1 MSSSAATTHAHHA
14 PLSLAGLRRELPPL
28 LRLAGPV
35 VMAELGGMLMG
46 LVDVMM
52 VGRVGAEAIGAVSV
66 GANLFHFV
74 SMFGIGILLGL
85 DYLIAHAYG
94 GGRLHE
100 THRTLVQSLYLCLV
114 MAALLSVLLW
124 LAHRYLDLLG
134 IEASVLPDARAY
146 LGTVSFGLLPFL
158 WFVALRRYLQAVGLV
173 RAATFA
179 LISANLVNL
188 FVNWVLIFGNLGAP
202 ALGAAGAA
210 WATTASRVYMLAV
223 LVGFTVW
230 HARRND
236 PALFRVALAPDPA
249 LLARIVKLGLPASV
263 QVVLEGGVFT
273 AATLLAAGLDPLSLA
288 AHQIALG
295 AAAFSFMVPLGV
307 ASAGAVRVGQALGA
321 GDPRAAERSG
331 WAALADR
338 LRLHDVR
345 RRRVHLRPAAGDA
358 RLHRRRGRDRH
369 RHLAAADRRRVPAL
383 RRPAGGRGRH
393 PARQRRD
400 PRRDDRGPGRLLGDR
415 PAGRLWPVLRGPD
428 GGAGPLDRALGRP
441 HRGRHR
447 ARRLVDAPHRLVAA
461 SATQPASPG
470 ILNPG
475 SGPCAAAPSV
485 KAATSAP
492 AVAGETR
499 PAPSSSQ
506 HRTSLARPLRDVG
519 VEMPVPIHT
528 TMLELV
534 AYLSTV
540 TETDREV
547 VARVTELVNGGVVVL
562 RGNFAGHR
570 IPTPEHAGLSA
581 ADRAHRPRP
590 ARWPVILSPAR
601 SG

>member
-1 MSSSAATTHAHHA
+1 MSSSAATHAHHA

-35 VMAELGGMLMG
+35 VLAELGGMLMG

-94 GGRLHE
+94 GGRLSE
-100 THRTLVQSLYLCLV
+100 THRTLVQSLYLCVVL
-114 MAALLSVLLW
+114 AALLSVLLYA
-124 LAHRYLDLLG
+124 AHRWLHLLG

-146 LGTVSFGLLPFL
+146 LGTVSLGLLPFL

-179 LISANLVNL
+179 LISANLVNV

-202 ALGAAGAA
+202 AMGAAGAA

-223 LVGFTVW
+223 LVAFTVW

-236 PALFRVALAPDPA
+236 PALFHVALAPDPA
-249 LLARIVKLGLPASV
+249 LLARIVKLGLPASM

-331 WAALADR
+331 WAALA
-338 LRLHDVR
+338 VGSAFMTC
-345 RRRVHLRPAAGDA
+345 AATVFTFA
-358 RLHRRRGRDRH
+358 
-369 RHLAAADRRRVPAL
+369 P
-383 RRPAGGRGRH
+383 
-393 PARQRRD
+393 
-400 PRRDDRGPGRLLGDR
+400 
-415 PAGRLWPVLRGPD
+415 
-428 GGAGPLDRALGRP
+428 
-441 HRGRHR
+441 
-447 ARRLVDAPHRLVAA
+447 RLVMRAFTDDGAVIATGTSLLLVAA
-461 SATQPASPG
+461 VFQLFDGLQVVAAG
-470 ILNPG
+470 ILRG
-475 SGPCAAAPSV
+475 S
-485 KAATSAP
+485 
-492 AVAGETR
+492 GETR
-499 PAPSSSQ
+499 VAM
-506 HRTSLARPLRDVG
+506 LAALVG
-519 VEMPVPIHT
+519 YWVIGLPVGYALCFAGGMGVQGLWIG
-528 TMLELV
+528 LSVGLIVVALALV
-534 AYLSTV
+534 AWWIRRIASLQIPV
-540 TETDREV
+540 HNR
-547 VARVTELVNGGVVVL
+547 
-562 RGNFAGHR
+562 HR
-570 IPTPEHAGLSA
+570 LAS
-581 ADRAHRPRP
+581 
-590 ARWPVILSPAR
+590 
-601 SG
+601 